1 MSQPSY
7 KIYPSLLQKFQSLLD
22 VDIEVNDYWNIDSD
36 GEYKSTADELSDKY
50 EAELLMMINRVS
62 TGPIEAASKGTAFNE
77 IVDCLIENRGS
88 SREDIVIRSVW
99 YDPSCKMVI
108 TGDPDDIKDKSGLEK
123 VIEASL
129 DGFTFYFNKSFC
141 REASEYFK
149 GSIPQ
154 YLCSAILPTQYGDVL
169 LYGYIDELREDK
181 VYDIKTTG
189 YYQYGKFEK
198 GWQKDV
204 YPYCLV
210 ESGDCSEISE
220 FEYTVFVLK
229 KLKDQ
234 PITGTMYRECYTYN
248 HEMARQRLTQMC
260 ERFIEWLEAHRD
272 RITDTKIFGG
282 ERDESV

>member
-36 GEYKSTADELSDKY
+36 GEYKRTADELSDKY
-50 EAELLMMINRVS
+50 ETELLMMINRVS
-62 TGPIEAASKGTAFNE
+62 DGPIEAASKGTAFNE

-88 SREDIVIRSVW
+88 SRDDIVIRSVW

-189 YYQYGKFEK
+189 RYQYGKFEK

-204 YPYCLV
+204 YPFCLV

-229 KLKDQ
+229 KLKDE
-234 PITGTMYRECYTYN
+234 PITGTMYRECYTYS
-248 HEMARQRLTQMC
+248 HEMAKQRLTQMC
-260 ERFIEWLEAHRD
+260 ERFIEWLEAHRYK
-272 RITDTKIFGG
+272 ITDKKIFGG
-282 ERDESV
+282 EKDESV

>member
-22 VDIEVNDYWNIDSD
+22 VDLEVNDFWNIDSE
-36 GEYKSTADELSDKY
+36 GNYKKTADELS
-50 EAELLMMINRVS
+50 EAYKNELLAMINRES
-62 TGPIEAASKGTAFNE
+62 REPIEAASQGTAFNE

-88 SREDIVIRSVW
+88 GRSDIVIRSVW

-108 TGDPDDIKDKSGLEK
+108 TGDPDDIKDKTGLEK

-129 DGFTFYFNKSFC
+129 DGFTFYFNTQFC
-141 REASEYFK
+141 KEASSYFK

-154 YLCSAILPTQYGDVL
+154 YLCSANLPTQYGTVQ
-169 LYGYIDELREDK
+169 LYGYIDELRRDK
-181 VYDIKTTG
+181 VYDIKTTSN
-189 YYQYGKFEK
+189 YQYGKFEN

-210 ESGDCSEISE
+210 ASGDCVEITE
-220 FEYTVFVLK
+220 FEYTVFLLK

-234 PITGTMYRECYTYN
+234 PITGTMYRECYSYN
-248 HEMARQRLTQMC
+248 HEQARQRLTQMC

-272 RITDTKIFGG
+272 QIKDKKIFGG
-282 ERDESV
+282 EKE

>member
-22 VDIEVNDYWNIDSD
+22 SEIEVNDCWNIDSD
-36 GEYKSTADELSDKY
+36 GNYKKTADEIAEKH
-50 EAELLMMINRVS
+50 EAELIVMINREGTAV
-62 TGPIEAASKGTAFNE
+62 IEAASKGTAFNE

-88 SREDIVIRSVW
+88 SRADIDIRSVW
-99 YDPSCKMVI
+99 YDPANKMI
-108 TGDPDDIKDKSGLEK
+108 ISGDQDDINDKTGLEK

-129 DGFTFYFNKSFC
+129 DGFTFYFNTQFC
-141 REASEYFK
+141 KDTSRYFT

-154 YLCSAILPTQYGDVL
+154 YLCSAILPTQYGDVE
-169 LYGYIDELREDK
+169 LYGYIDELRLDK

-189 YYQYGKFEK
+189 FYQYGKFEK

-210 ESGDCSEISE
+210 ESGDCEDISE

-229 KLKDQ
+229 NLKDQ
-234 PITGTMYRECYTYN
+234 PISGTMYRECYSYN
-248 HEMARQRLTQMC
+248 HEHSKQRLTQMC

-272 RITDTKIFGG
+272 QIKDKKIFGG
-282 ERDESV
+282 EKE

>member
-36 GEYKSTADELSDKY
+36 GEYKRTADELSDKY
-50 EAELLMMINRVS
+50 ETELLMMINRVS
-62 TGPIEAASKGTAFNE
+62 DGPIEAASKGTAFNE

-88 SREDIVIRSVW
+88 SRDDIVIRSVW

-189 YYQYGKFEK
+189 RYQYGKFEK

-204 YPYCLV
+204 YPFCLV

-229 KLKDQ
+229 KLKDE

-260 ERFIEWLEAHRD
+260 ERFIEWLEAHRYK
-272 RITDTKIFGG
+272 ITDKKIFGG
-282 ERDESV
+282 EKDESV

>member
-36 GEYKSTADELSDKY
+36 GEYKRTADELSDKY
-50 EAELLMMINRVS
+50 ETELLMMINRVS
-62 TGPIEAASKGTAFNE
+62 DGPIEAASKGTAFNE

-88 SREDIVIRSVW
+88 SRDDIVIRSVW

-141 REASEYFK
+141 KEASEYFK

-154 YLCSAILPTQYGDVL
+154 YLCSATLPTQYGDVL

-189 YYQYGKFEK
+189 RYQYGKFEK

-204 YPYCLV
+204 YPFCLV

-229 KLKDQ
+229 NLKDQ
-234 PITGTMYRECYTYN
+234 PITGTMYRECYTYS
-248 HEMARQRLTQMC
+248 HEMAKQRLTQMC

-272 RITDTKIFGG
+272 KITDKKIFGG
-282 ERDESV
+282 EKDESV

>member
-36 GEYKSTADELSDKY
+36 GEYKRTADELSDKY
-50 EAELLMMINRVS
+50 ETELLMMINRVS
-62 TGPIEAASKGTAFNE
+62 DGPIEAASKGTAFNE

-88 SREDIVIRSVW
+88 SRDDIVIRSVW

-141 REASEYFK
+141 KEASEYFK

-154 YLCSAILPTQYGDVL
+154 YLCSATLPTQYGDVL

-189 YYQYGKFEK
+189 RYQYGK
-198 GWQKDV
+198 
-204 YPYCLV
+204 
-210 ESGDCSEISE
+210 
-220 FEYTVFVLK
+220 
-229 KLKDQ
+229 
-234 PITGTMYRECYTYN
+234 
-248 HEMARQRLTQMC
+248 
-260 ERFIEWLEAHRD
+260 
-272 RITDTKIFGG
+272 
-282 ERDESV
+282 

>member
-7 KIYPSLLQKFQSLLD
+7 RIYPSLLQKFQSLLD
-22 VDIEVNDYWNIDSD
+22 VELEVNDFWNIDSD
-36 GEYKSTADELSDKY
+36 GNYKKTADELSDKY
-50 EAELLMMINRVS
+50 EAELLAMVNRES
-62 TGPIEAASKGTAFNE
+62 REPIEAASQGTAFNE

-88 SREDIVIRSVW
+88 SNESIVIRSVW

-108 TGDPDDIKDKSGLEK
+108 GGDPDDIKDKTGLEK

-129 DGFTFYFNKSFC
+129 DGFTFYFNTQFC
-141 REASEYFK
+141 KEASSYFK

-154 YLCSAILPTQYGDVL
+154 YLCSAILPTQYGDVE
-169 LYGYIDELREDK
+169 LYGYIDELRQDK
-181 VYDIKTTG
+181 VYDIKTTSN
-189 YYQYGKFEK
+189 YQYGKFEN

-210 ESGDCSEISE
+210 ASGDCDEITE
-220 FEYTVFVLK
+220 FEYTVFLLK

-234 PITGTMYRECYTYN
+234 PITGTMYRECYSYN
-248 HEMARQRLTQMC
+248 HERTRQRLTQMC

-272 RITDTKIFGG
+272 QIKDRKIFGG
-282 ERDESV
+282 EKE